1 MKLKSLFLLMFAVA
15 IGAAAYFYSF
25 NQNVSLNNSFLVP
38 NLTQNLNSINKFT
51 VHEAQK
57 KLLSSISRSEK
68 GWVVDNRAA
77 YPANLKA
84 VRQVFTALAEAKLVE
99 AKTSN
104 SDNYTKLGVEDVDQQ
119 DAQGV
124 LVSID
129 GLTSP
134 VNIIFGNDGSSGKN
148 TQYIRNQGEAQ
159 SWLINKKINF
169 SRDTT
174 DWLEKDLIDIPPE
187 RIKTIQIK
195 HPDGTEIN
203 INNTG
208 NAAYEFD
215 LDATASE
222 GKKISDSEIYQ
233 VANALSS
240 LQLRDVISYEILNKV
255 EIEPI
260 VSIFKTFDGLTIT
273 TTSYASNIEPYFTL
287 EIQFNANDVDKSV
300 NVASEEN
307 KSSSDAALV
316 SDPKAAE
323 ELANSAKSKLTG
335 WAYLFPTI
343 TKNALTK
350 KLDDFFIDKD
360 A

>member
-1 MKLKSLFLLMFAVA
+1 MLAVA
-15 IGAAAYFYSF
+15 IGAAVYFYSF
-25 NQNVSLNNSFLVP
+25 NQNQSVTLGSSFLVP
-38 NLTQNLNSINKFT
+38 NLTQNMNSISKFT
-51 VHEAQK
+51 VHEAEGR
-57 KLLSSISRSEK
+57 LLSSISKSEK

-77 YPANLKA
+77 YPANLKT

-104 SDNYTKLGVEDVDQQ
+104 SDNYTKLGVEDVDKQ

-129 GLTSP
+129 GLSSP
-134 VNIIFGNDGSSGKN
+134 ANIIFGNDGSSGKN
-148 TQYIRNQGEAQ
+148 TQYIRNQGEEQ

-169 SRDTT
+169 RRDTT
-174 DWLEKDLIDIPPE
+174 DWLEKNLIDIPPE
-187 RIKTIQIK
+187 RIKAIQIK
-195 HPDGTEIN
+195 HPDGTEIK

-208 NAAYEFD
+208 NAAYEFA
-215 LDATASE
+215 LDATVPE

-240 LQLRDVISYEILNKV
+240 LQLRDVISYDILNKE

-273 TTSYASNIEPYFTL
+273 STSYASDIEPYFTL
-287 EIQFNANDVDKSV
+287 DVQFNASDVDESV

-307 KSSSDAALV
+307 TSSSDAALV

-323 ELANSAKSKLTG
+323 ELANRANSKLSG

-350 KLDDFFIDKD
+350 KLDGFFIDKD